1 MPSRGGESPVEMETI
16 MSIVKI
22 YNCLFDLSAIS
33 SRAPEWM
40 FAAHPC
46 CPEYKEVYVD
56 IPFPISYDES
66 GRAWLNID
74 GQDVL
79 LCDVLANDGDDPAL
93 VWSNDSGKHVIQL
106 EIIDHPKED

>member
-1 MPSRGGESPVEMETI
+1 

-22 YNCLFDLSAIS
+22 YNCLFDLSSIADL
-33 SRAPEWM
+33 APEWT
-40 FAAHPC
+40 FAADPF

-66 GRAWLNID
+66 NRVWLNIY

-79 LCDVLANDGDDPAL
+79 LCDVLANDGDDPVL
-93 VWSNDSGKHVIQL
+93 TWNDDSGKHIVRLQIVDRPND
-106 EIIDHPKED
+106 EF

>member
-1 MPSRGGESPVEMETI
+1 

-22 YNCLFDLSAIS
+22 YNCLFDLSPIIGI
-33 SRAPEWM
+33 APDWG
-40 FAAHPC
+40 FAADPF

-74 GQDVL
+74 GHDVL
-79 LCDVLANDGDDPAL
+79 LCEVLANDGDDPVL
-93 VWSNDSGKHVIQL
+93 TWSDESGKHVVPLKIVDQ
-106 EIIDHPKED
+106 PKEEF